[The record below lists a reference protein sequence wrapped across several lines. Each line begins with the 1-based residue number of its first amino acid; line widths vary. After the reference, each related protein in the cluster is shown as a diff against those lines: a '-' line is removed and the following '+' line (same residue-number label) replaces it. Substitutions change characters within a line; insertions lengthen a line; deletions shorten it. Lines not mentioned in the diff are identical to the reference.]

1 MPLLKTPEVT
11 TASNPYRS
19 AVVAVFVG
27 TQATR
32 PPHFRTLPVISV
44 RTAMTAPT
52 HSLSVRPEH
61 LPVPPDWVLRLRVG
75 SASTQQVASPRLT
88 PGYRADRDLPGRGP
102 CTPLEVRVSARDVH
116 PAALPAGLG
125 PHFLD
130 RLPEAERAVGDR
142 EFGSHREP
150 TPLQVEE
157 ELPPG
162 LRTLAHAVDEADKLR
177 LAFGR
182 GADDDQQALRGV
194 FEPGLHVDAVDPEVD
209 VALGGEITLAPA
221 RMLLRPGLLEAPYGG
236 SREPG
241 RVLAEQR
248 DQRLLELA
256 GGDAFEVED
265 RDQHVEA
272 LRPTSIGRQN
282 RRGKAN
288 PPRAFADTIAQP
300 GAAHGD
306 RTDAGH
312 DLALRQMPM
321 AHQPLAAVSGELVG
335 VAAEQGRDFGFNG
348 LCQQRA

>member
-1 MPLLKTPEVT
+1 MRVLVLGRTD
-11 TASNPYRS
+11 
-19 AVVAVFVG
+19 AVA
-27 TQATR
+27 A
-32 PPHFRTLPVISV
+32 
-44 RTAMTAPT
+44 
-52 HSLSVRPEH
+52 E
-61 LPVPPDWVLRLRVG
+61 LR
-75 SASTQQVASPRLT
+75 
-88 PGYRADRDLPGRGP
+88 
-102 CTPLEVRVSARDVH
+102 
-116 PAALPAGLG
+116 

-142 EFGSHREP
+142 ELGSHREP

-162 LRTLAHAVDEADKLR
+162 LRTLAHAVDEADKLL

-236 SREPG
+236 GREPG

-248 DQRLLELA
+248 DQRFLEVA
-256 GGDAFEVED
+256 GGDALEVED

-272 LRPTSIGRQN
+272 LRSASIGRQN

-348 LCQQRA
+348 LCQQRAGTVAQNLGQRIGKTSWMGELENVSVGHGVSLLQWRSGGVKHPHDTPPYPFMPSPTFVHSSKLHPLWAIHDTNTRAVDAYGSC